1 MSCTGLSLFILLESK
16 RISDTPPSST
26 CCVFCVR
33 VFVFFFSAIRQ
44 QEGNGPWDLFVSR
57 VLRGHSPPRDFYL
70 GLLTKQVLKF
80 SPVYFLKM
88 WRWAWMDGWRRG
100 GGSMGSVTDQQEKDS
115 RGGGSLKID
124 IKQCWSL
131 HSAHGE
137 NTQNALVTS
146 LAWVPKQ

>member
-16 RISDTPPSST
+16 RISDTLPSST

-44 QEGNGPWDLFVSR
+44 QEGNGHWDLFVSR

-100 GGSMGSVTDQQEKDS
+100 GGIDGVCHRSAGERLTRRRVTKN
-115 RGGGSLKID
+115 RHKAMLKPTFSSWREYPECIGHLACLST
-124 IKQCWSL
+124 KQ
-131 HSAHGE
+131 
-137 NTQNALVTS
+137 
-146 LAWVPKQ
+146 